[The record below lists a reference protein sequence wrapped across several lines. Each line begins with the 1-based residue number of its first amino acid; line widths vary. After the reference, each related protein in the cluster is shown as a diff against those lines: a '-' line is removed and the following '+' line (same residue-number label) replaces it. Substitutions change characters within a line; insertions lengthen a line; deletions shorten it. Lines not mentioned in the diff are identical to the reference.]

1 MNKTTTL
8 SFLVIGTGLLL
19 VLPTAGLSQDARD
32 GQETKTLVVAEQR
45 PMYELPTLSIVAM
58 SDIGPLSDRARSH
71 YEQGRW
77 SDAGDLYREAAEGMP
92 HNDPNSYTTYD
103 MAARLYFYGDD
114 FGKAR
119 QMMERAAEVAEATG
133 DVVSAAY
140 RHVDAAFIAI
150 WEGYPGMR
158 REHVRAA
165 KAYADR
171 IDFGEEHA
179 GRIYALINGVNALP
193 GDDEAAESGESDESN
208 R

>member
-1 MNKTTTL
+1 MNAHTTL
-8 SFLVIGTGLLL
+8 SSLILAAGL
-19 VLPTAGLSQDARD
+19 VLALPIPGSA
-32 GQETKTLVVAEQR
+32 QEVELAAEQR
-45 PMYELPTLSIVAM
+45 PMYELPTLSIVAI
-58 SDIGPLSDRARSH
+58 SDIGALSDRARSH

-77 SDAGDLYREAAEGMP
+77 SDAAELYREAAEGMP

-103 MAARLYFYGDD
+103 MAARLYFYADD

-119 QMMERAAEVAEATG
+119 EMMERAAEVAGATG
-133 DVVSAAY
+133 DIVSAAY

-150 WEGYPGMR
+150 WEGYPGSR
-158 REHVRAA
+158 REHVRTA

-171 IDFGEEHA
+171 TDFGEEHA

-193 GDDEAAESGESDESN
+193 GDDDEEDSGESG